1 MTQAIATNDEHAVQT
16 GVVLIPLNKL
26 KKSPRNARKT
36 PHSKVEIE
44 ALAASIQ
51 AKGMLQNLVVEPE
64 LDDGGGRT
72 GFYLVQIGE
81 GRRQAQLLRVK
92 RKQIQDSEPVRCV
105 IDTANDPLEI
115 SLDENVTRSPMS
127 VMDEVEAFARL
138 VDGGM
143 SADDVARR
151 FGCTVRLVEQRL
163 ALARLSPRI
172 RAAYRKGDINLDVA
186 RAFAINDDHAAQ
198 ELVFRQFAKPIT
210 NAQSV
215 RNALTA
221 GRIPAHDRL
230 ARFVGAEAYEAARGR
245 MARDLFEPDIVFFDD
260 GELLQ
265 RLAGERLDAMRDEL
279 SKEGWGWVEVQTGH
293 GQIEG
298 CAGERLHAVQ
308 RKLRPAEKKEIAALE
323 AQLSEIDA
331 KLEDADEDNPLWA
344 DRDEVEA
351 KLEALAERTRVFDP
365 KLIGHAGV
373 MVAVDRDGR
382 PVITRGLIK
391 RADAK
396 TIAKLQKEQARASRV
411 DDDPLEDSEA
421 AAAEPGGPRLTKAL
435 VERLTEARTRGL
447 RAALAL
453 NPQVALGL
461 IVYVLMRRSASGAS
475 VPGVAIEARPVGFD
489 DDDGFEQARSA
500 FAAQM
505 PEDDLTLLAVCID
518 QPAEKLIETLAVFM
532 AETIDLTHGGVLYEH
547 KRLQR
552 MSDALAA
559 ALDLDMTRHWEPTQD
574 FWEAAPKALAIAA
587 LEAAPPIASLG
598 EDERKGMIAA
608 FAKMKKAELART
620 AAHTLKDTGWL
631 PELLITP
638 TREGAFAV
646 TAQGERALSE
656 SDDAAETEAA

>member
-1 MTQAIATNDEHAVQT
+1 MTQAIATHDEHAVQT
-16 GVVLIPLNKL
+16 GVVLIPLLKL

-36 PHSKVEIE
+36 PHSKAEIE

-64 LDDGGGRT
+64 FDDAGART

-198 ELVFRQFAKPIT
+198 ERVFRQFAKPIT
-210 NAQSV
+210 HAASI

-230 ARFVGAEAYEAARGR
+230 ARFVGAEAYEAAGGR
-245 MARDLFEPDIVFFDD
+245 LVRDLFEPDIVFFDD

-265 RLAGERLDAMRDEL
+265 RLASERLDQMRASL
-279 SKEGWGWVEVQTGH
+279 TAEGWGWVETLRGH

-298 CAGERLHAVQ
+298 CAGERLHPTQ
-308 RKLRPAEKKEIAALE
+308 RKLKAAEKKEMAQLE
-323 AQLSEIDA
+323 ARLGELDA
-331 KLEDADEDNPLWA
+331 KLDDAEEDNPLWTE
-344 DRDEVEA
+344 RDEAEA
-351 KLEALAERTRVFDP
+351 KLDALREATRVFDP
-365 KLIGHAGV
+365 KQMAHAGAA
-373 MVAVDRDGR
+373 VAIDRDGR
-382 PVITRGLIK
+382 PVVTKGLIK
-391 RADAK
+391 RADLKA
-396 TIAKLQKEQARASRV
+396 IAKLRKTDAKAASEEGASV
-411 DDDPLEDSEA
+411 ASDLQEDADD
-421 AAAEPGGPRLTKAL
+421 GPRLTKAL
-435 VERLTEARTRGL
+435 TERLTEARTRGV
-447 RAALAL
+447 RASLAA
-453 NPQVALGL
+453 NPAVALGL
-461 IVYVLMRRSASGAS
+461 LVFTLMRQSADRSR
-475 VPGVAIEARPVGFD
+475 VPGVGVEARPIGFD
-489 DDDGFEQARSA
+489 DDDAMENTRIAYAEKAEEDEMTF
-500 FAAQM
+500 FAA
-505 PEDDLTLLAVCID
+505 CID
-518 QPAEKLIETLAVFM
+518 QPIEKLLEMLAVFL
-532 AETIDLTHGGVLYEH
+532 AETVDLTHGGISSED

-552 MSDALAA
+552 MGDALAA
-559 ALDLDMTRHWEPTQD
+559 ALDLDMTRHWEADED
-574 FWEAAPKALAIAA
+574 FWSAAPKALAVGA
-587 LEAAPPIASLG
+587 LEMAPAIASLG
-598 EDERKGMIAA
+598 EQERSGMMAS
-608 FAKMKKAELART
+608 FQKMKKAELART
-620 AAHTLKDTGWL
+620 AAQTLKGAGWL
-631 PELLITP
+631 PDLLITP
-638 TREGAFAV
+638 PREGASAV
-646 TAQGERALSE
+646 TADGQRALAGAQ
-656 SDDAAETEAA
+656 AA

>member
-1 MTQAIATNDEHAVQT
+1 MTQAIANADEHAVQT

-26 KKSPRNARKT
+26 KKSPKNARKT
-36 PHSKVEIE
+36 PHSKAEIE

-64 LDDGGGRT
+64 LDEGSGRT

-92 RKQIQDSEPVRCV
+92 RKQINDTEPVRCV

-138 VDGGM
+138 IDGGM

-163 ALARLSPRI
+163 ALARLSPKI
-172 RAAYRKGDINLDVA
+172 RAAYRKGEINLDVA

-198 ELVFRQFAKPIT
+198 ERVFRQFAKPIT
-210 NAQSV
+210 HAPSV

-230 ARFVGAEAYEAARGR
+230 ARFVGAEAYEAAGGR
-245 MARDLFEPDIVFFDD
+245 MVRDLFEADIVFFDD
-260 GELLQ
+260 GDLLQ
-265 RLAGERLDAMRDEL
+265 RLAGARLDAMRDEL
-279 SKEGWGWVEVQTGH
+279 LTEGWGWVEVQLGH

-308 RKLRPAEKKEIAALE
+308 RKLKPGEKKEIAALQ
-323 AQLSEIDA
+323 ARLSELDE
-331 KLEDADEDNPLWA
+331 KLEDAEEDNPLWA

-351 KLEALAERTRVFDP
+351 KLEALAESARVFDP
-365 KLIGHAGV
+365 KLTGHAGV

-382 PVITRGLIK
+382 PVVTRGLIK
-391 RADAK
+391 RADVK
-396 TIAKLQKEQARASRV
+396 TIAKLQKTQVRSERT
-411 DDDPLEDSEA
+411 DDDAADAVDA
-421 AAAEPGGPRLTKAL
+421 AAVRPDGPRLTKAL
-435 VERLTEARTRGL
+435 VERLTQARTRGL
-447 RAALAL
+447 RAALAV

-461 IVYVLMRRSASGAS
+461 MVYVLMRRSACGAS

-500 FAAQM
+500 FAEQM
-505 PEDDLTLLAVCID
+505 PKDDLTLLGTCID
-518 QPAEKLIETLAVFM
+518 QPVEKLFEALAVLL

-552 MSDALAA
+552 MGDALAA
-559 ALDLDMTRHWEPTQD
+559 VLDLDMTRHWEPTQD
-574 FWEAAPKALAIAA
+574 FWEAAPKSLAIAA
-587 LEAAPPIASLG
+587 LEAAPSMASLG

-608 FAKMKKAELART
+608 FGKMKKAELART
-620 AAHTLKDTGWL
+620 AAQALKDTGWL
-631 PELLITP
+631 PEILITP
-638 TREGAFAV
+638 AREGAFTV
-646 TAQGERALSE
+646 TPEGESALRE
-656 SDDAAETEAA
+656 GDTQAA